1 MKSAEV
7 IRQAADP
14 KQWDFFAEFIKWEK
28 AVGGPDPHMKLV
40 GAMNEDRPWIERAWA
55 GGCYVGVYNAPTA
68 EVLWTQWPIER
79 VLAESGDLEPWIDQ
93 HWKGLAFRRERRAAR
108 SAKKLS
114 AFMVSYANWI
124 TTARE
129 MPWWTEDYDAA
140 WKAGD
145 DVYSVGRYIK
155 LKMLEYL
162 RRYCEAPFQLED
174 LRAKGGWSPRTA
186 LCLLYSDHA
195 PALLGDDS
203 KENVVVAERLTEKTA
218 YRLIEEYGLYLDSY
232 ELQVLLCDYKQS
244 YSGRRQFPGRSQ
256 DSELAYYRKISP
268 YWNHET
274 KMFETRARIFPHVAL
289 GEIQGWSGVRE
300 ELGGFLRMNRL
311 TWSDFLYD
319 YTLTSDLRDP
329 VPR

>member
-1 MKSAEV
+1 VKAGEV

-28 AVGGPDPHMKLV
+28 AVGGPDPHMALV
-40 GAMNEDRPWIERAWA
+40 GAMVEDRQWIDRAWA

-68 EVLWTQWPIER
+68 EVLWTQWPHVR
-79 VLAESGDLEPWIDQ
+79 VMAEPEALEPWISQ
-93 HWKGLAFRRERRAAR
+93 HWNGLAFRRERRAAR
-108 SAKKLS
+108 SSLKL
-114 AFMVSYANWI
+114 AQFMISYANWI
-124 TTARE
+124 TDAMDQE
-129 MPWWTEDYDAA
+129 WWDGGYDAA
-140 WKAGD
+140 WRAGD
-145 DVYSVGRYIK
+145 QVYSVGRYIK

-162 RRYCEAPFQLED
+162 RRYCAAPFQLQD

-186 LCLLYSDHA
+186 LCLLYPDHA
-195 PALLGDDS
+195 PALLGDDR
-203 KENVVVAERLTEKTA
+203 KEHLVVAERLTRETGQ
-218 YRLIEEYGLYLDSY
+218 RLREDYSLSIDSY

-244 YSGRRQFPGRSQ
+244 YSGKRQFPGRSQ

-274 KMFETRARIFPHVAL
+274 KIFETRARIFPHVAL

-300 ELGGFLRMNRL
+300 ELGHFLRVNRK

-319 YTLTSDLRDP
+319 YTATTDLRNP